1 MRYRG
6 LLDRKG
12 ELFAYLEGNVL
23 YTLDG
28 EVTGRLEG
36 NYVVDTAGNQIWRIL
51 NDGVFTLD
59 GNEAIGY
66 FSSWTPDDD

>member
-23 YTLDG
+23 YTLEGD
-28 EVTGRLEG
+28 VTGRIEDI
-36 NYVVDTAGNQIWRIL
+36 YVVDTVGNKIWRII
-51 NDGVFTLD
+51 NDGVYTLD

-66 FSSWTPDDD
+66 FSSWTSDDD

>member
-36 NYVVDTAGNQIWRIL
+36 NYVVDTAGNQIWRVL
-51 NDGVFTLD
+51 NDGIFTLD